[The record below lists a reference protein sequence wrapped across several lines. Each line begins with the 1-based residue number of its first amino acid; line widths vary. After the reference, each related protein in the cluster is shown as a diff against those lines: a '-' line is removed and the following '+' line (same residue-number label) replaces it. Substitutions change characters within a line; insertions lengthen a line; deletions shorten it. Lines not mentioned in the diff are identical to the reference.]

1 MSGTVV
7 QRLLYPLHLAVLASL
22 HAALATTRAT
32 RLALRLLNL
41 FLAPFQRQT
50 DPCCP
55 AEDLATRRW
64 AKIPRHLAVSLVATP
79 SGSILERLEA
89 RRHVDVLQ
97 SLLSWS
103 RQLGIATLSV
113 YDETGA
119 LLRHATGH
127 AEALDLRVISSEEET
142 KTEGIVT
149 LVESWS
155 PMKSEVRQ
163 SSPDGTP
170 TPRSAQEDASADS
183 GTTLVADEAP
193 PAPLRVNLVSRAAGR
208 PRLARLAQDLAVQ
221 SHQTGAEVKS
231 ERVSEVAD
239 SLPLGEPDLLL
250 VLGGSYLRLHGFPP
264 WQLRLTE
271 MYHHSWPT
279 WFSKPPELTYNILRR
294 ALDVYG
300 RAEMRL
306 GR

>member
-103 RQLGIATLSV
+103 RLLGIATLSV

-119 LLRHATGH
+119 LLRS
-127 AEALDLRVISSEEET
+127 LSQ
-142 KTEGIVT
+142 
-149 LVESWS
+149 
-155 PMKSEVRQ
+155 RQ
-163 SSPDGTP
+163 SGT
-170 TPRSAQEDASADS
+170 RS
-183 GTTLVADEAP
+183 
-193 PAPLRVNLVSRAAGR
+193 
-208 PRLARLAQDLAVQ
+208 
-221 SHQTGAEVKS
+221 
-231 ERVSEVAD
+231 
-239 SLPLGEPDLLL
+239 
-250 VLGGSYLRLHGFPP
+250 
-264 WQLRLTE
+264 
-271 MYHHSWPT
+271 
-279 WFSKPPELTYNILRR
+279 
-294 ALDVYG
+294 
-300 RAEMRL
+300 
-306 GR
+306 